1 MDGKFLLSIFWW
13 TFQLYIIENLLAFT
27 YQKYLPK
34 IWLSIKGHLK
44 SKHKIFKSTKW
55 SIKYSNTLLFI
66 FFRNPTINI
75 VFVLQETFINITSL
89 SIHNEDLHVFI
100 LDDFNLDHSIDHFV
114 HLYSLRQQSNHEF
127 WLLDVSNFKNKSK
140 IIEYLQTLQLDLDD
154 NLFLYNASS
163 IENLNEIVSIWEF
176 YEIHSSLPR
185 KLNFYGNW
193 NNNDGLNVSREIKW
207 SRRKNLEVS
216 NLEF

>member
-1 MDGKFLLSIFWW
+1 M
-13 TFQLYIIENLLAFT
+13 
-27 YQKYLPK
+27 
-34 IWLSIKGHLK
+34 
-44 SKHKIFKSTKW
+44 IFKSTKW
-55 SIKYSNTLLFI
+55 FIQYSNTLLFI

-163 IENLNEIVSIWEF
+163 IKNLNEISIWEF

-216 NLEF
+216 NLEFLKSDLFFQFQLRLIIIVILNPFIL